1 MFSQTETKRLK
12 TLKEFDIISK
22 DIQEELSGLTDLASK
37 ICDAPISLINIL
49 DEDTQYTKAQRG
61 IYLPDLPKEEAFCRY
76 TIEGDELLI
85 IPDMTKDLRVK
96 DSPFVKEDPKIRFYA
111 GAPLKVDDNI
121 SLGTLCI
128 LDTKPRNL
136 TDLQKRSLTQLAD
149 EVVARLTLI
158 KNQRE
163 LQKQNANLAKA
174 AKFLDNSSD
183 IRLIVDD
190 YSKEV
195 IEISDGADQYFKLHN
210 KSDKSMPFEELL
222 AGYSS
227 KSKMLNFINTNI
239 DQQKTFL
246 AQKRVPSGNTI
257 FLEFSFSF
265 HDSSWYITARDISDR
280 EKARKQLEETQ
291 VKKEAILNSSAD
303 AIITVNK
310 DEEII
315 EFNPAA
321 EKIFQFSKEEIQ
333 GKKLSETIVPKRHE
347 EAHEQGMQ
355 HYIKTGEGPIMGR
368 LVELPALRKDGTEF
382 PIEIQVNHI
391 GDTDPPQ
398 FMAVIRDITERRKNQ
413 TKLRQA
419 ITNLNI
425 GQDLANVGS
434 FRWTR
439 DKDYLQ
445 WSEKVFDIYGI
456 DDISIKPTTDLLLSR
471 THPDDLE
478 WVQQRYSNI
487 VEGADFTEFDHR
499 LLFEDGQTRWVRLTG
514 KTTFG
519 VDGKPKEIY
528 GAVQDIT
535 EQKQNQIRLERA
547 KALSDK
553 IIASLP
559 NAFFMFDKDGNAI
572 RWNDELQ
579 KRTDYNGQ
587 EISYMNPLDFV
598 KKEHHY
604 RVKKSITKIFATGHA
619 TTEADVI
626 DRHGNTVPYLF
637 SASAFKTGGKE
648 FIIGTGQNIAPMKK
662 YEHRLESS
670 LEEKKVLLS
679 EIHHRVKNNLAIISG
694 LLQLEAFS
702 TDSSSTKKTL
712 SNTQLR
718 IQSMATV
725 HEMLY
730 KAQNFNDLPFEQFIS
745 NIIESVETIFG
756 QPHTDISF
764 NLSIEKIDLN
774 INQAIPCGLII
785 NEIITNAYNHAFP
798 DDQGVIEVELTNNGE
813 EVAIAIEDNGQGL
826 PDNFSLA
833 QSDSLGF
840 SLIKQLAQQLDADLD
855 IHLDTGTTFNITFTK
870 GDIRGAG
877 SSIG

>member
-1 MFSQTETKRLK
+1 MLSTSNTNRLK
-12 TLKEFDIISK
+12 TLKEFGIISK
-22 DIQEELSGLTDLASK
+22 EIREELSGLTDLASE

-49 DEDTQYTKAQRG
+49 DDEMQYTKAQRG
-61 IYLPDLPKEEAFCRY
+61 IDFPDRPREETFCQY
-76 TIEGDELLI
+76 TINENGLLV
-85 IPDMTKDLRVK
+85 IPDTTKDRRVK
-96 DSPFVKEDPKIRFYA
+96 DYPFVNEDPKIRFYA
-111 GAPLKVDDNI
+111 GAPLNVDDNI
-121 SLGTLCI
+121 SLGALCI

-136 TDLQKRSLTQLAD
+136 TDVQKRSLIQLAD

-158 KNQRE
+158 KNKQQ
-163 LQKQNANLAKA
+163 LKKQNANLKKA

-183 IRLIVDD
+183 IRLIVDAH
-190 YSKEV
+190 SKEV
-195 IEISDGADQYFKLHN
+195 IKLNNEANKYFKMDGGIGKKLTL
-210 KSDKSMPFEELL
+210 EELL
-222 AGYSS
+222 EGYNS
-227 KSKMLNFINTNI
+227 KEKMINFIDSNI
-239 DQQKTFL
+239 EQQGIFL
-246 AQKRVPSGNTI
+246 AKKTHPTGNTTS
-257 FLEFSFSF
+257 LEFSLSL
-265 HDSSWYITARDISDR
+265 HGDKWYITARDISAR
-280 EKARKQLEETQ
+280 EKTRKQLEETQ
-291 VKKEAILNSSAD
+291 IKKDAILNSSAD

-347 EAHEQGMQ
+347 EAHERGMQ
-355 HYIKTGEGPIMGR
+355 YYIKTGEGPIMGR

-413 TKLRQA
+413 EKLRQA

-434 FRWTR
+434 FRWDR

-456 DDISIKPTTDLLLSR
+456 DDVSIKPTTDLLLSR

-478 WVQQRYSNI
+478 WVQQRYSDI
-487 VEGADFTEFDHR
+487 VKGAEFKEFEHR
-499 LLFEDGQTRWVRLTG
+499 LLLDGGQIRWVRLTG

-519 VDGKPKEIY
+519 DDGNPKEIY
-528 GAVQDIT
+528 GAVQNIT
-535 EQKQNQIRLERA
+535 DQKENEKRLQQA

-553 IIASLP
+553 IIDSLP

-579 KRTDYNGQ
+579 KRTGYNGQ

-598 KKEHHY
+598 KKEHHF
-604 RVKKSITKIFATGHA
+604 RVKKGIAEIFANGHA
-619 TTEADVI
+619 TTEADVL
-626 DRHGNTVPYLF
+626 DRHGNTAPYLF
-637 SASAFKTGGKE
+637 SASSFKTGGKE
-648 FIIGTGQNIAPMKK
+648 FIIGTGQNIAPLKK
-662 YEHRLESS
+662 YEHRLENS

-694 LLQLEAFS
+694 LLQLETFDTDNPS
-702 TDSSSTKKTL
+702 TQKTL

-730 KAQNFNDLPFEQFIS
+730 EAQDFNDLPFEQFIS

-756 QPHTDISF
+756 QPHSNISF
-764 NLSIEKIDLN
+764 DLSIEQINLN

-785 NEIITNAYNHAFP
+785 NEVVTNAYNHAFP
-798 DDQGVIEVELTNNGE
+798 DEEGEISVELTKTGD
-813 EVAIAIEDNGQGL
+813 EVTIKIEDNGRGL
-826 PDNFSLA
+826 PENFSISE
-833 QSDSLGF
+833 SDSLGF
-840 SLIKQLAQQLDADLD
+840 SLIKQLTQQLDADLD
-855 IHLDTGTTFNITFTK
+855 LHSETGTTFTITFSRNRV
-870 GDIRGAG
+870 RGSG
-877 SSIG
+877 SAMP